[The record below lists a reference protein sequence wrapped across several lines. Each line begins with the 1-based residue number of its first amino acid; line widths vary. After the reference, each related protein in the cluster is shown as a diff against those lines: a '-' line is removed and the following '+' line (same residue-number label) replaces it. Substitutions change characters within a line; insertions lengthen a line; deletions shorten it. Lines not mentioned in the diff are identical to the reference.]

1 MQDNGNGDL
10 ANSTIPK
17 KITIKKDH
25 FFLNFINQTISGGT
39 AEIGGN

>member
-10 ANSTIPK
+10 ANSTIK
-17 KITIKKDH
+17 KKLQLKNTI

-39 AEIGGN
+39 AAIGGN